1 MLSKKVSEFP
11 KLYNGDCL
19 EVLRGLPDKSV
30 DLVVTD
36 PPYDLKNINGGG
48 SLSFKESTSI
58 SYIRDYQSIK

>member
-1 MLSKKVSEFP
+1 MSIKKVSEFP

-36 PPYDLKNINGGG
+36 PPYDLKNINGGV
-48 SLSFKESTSI
+48 SLSFKESMSI